1 MKLFPKV
8 SFIPGLM
15 LQVSQ
20 RMKRLTKFFLIRVRI
35 QIHTWWNEPNRC
47 VTGYEDFET
56 KKVHT
61 CKFSQY
67 LSISFIVSAWA
78 RVAEC
83 SGRRFRW
90 AGSGGE
96 TETGK
101 EEDAVM
107 SFSSGETEIETQ
119 TDEWHE
125 GGREPERSLTSSP
138 KKRAITIRGFQL
150 TQLWNESTKLYR
162 LHAI

>member
-1 MKLFPKV
+1 MKSFPKV
-8 SFIPGLM
+8 SLPGLM
-15 LQVSQ
+15 LHASQ
-20 RMKRLTKFFLIRVRI
+20 RLKRFIKFLWMWLGI

-47 VTGYEDFET
+47 VTVYEDFKT
-56 KKVHT
+56 KKLHT

-78 RVAEC
+78 RVADC

-119 TDEWHE
+119 TDEWHK
-125 GGREPERSLTSSP
+125 GEPERSLTSSP
-138 KKRAITIRGFQL
+138 KKRAITIRGF
-150 TQLWNESTKLYR
+150 
-162 LHAI
+162 